1 MKHRDEYHTL
11 IDNAIEQL
19 KTVETFGLTLI
30 NLANRDDGYLE
41 IAISKEE
48 RRMTA
53 WHDIFHSGRPDARY
67 CASTMEEVAATFES
81 LRFDAQYLMTLEQFT
96 LLLGNNF
103 RVKKFADADN
113 QFIGMSDDRLVLFHI
128 SDDWEH
134 VHETVGHHVSLVI
147 N

>member
-11 IDNAIEQL
+11 IDNTIEQL
-19 KTVETFGLTLI
+19 KTVETFALALI
-30 NLANRDDGYLE
+30 NLVNKDTGYLE
-41 IAISKEE
+41 IAISKEKH
-48 RRMTA
+48 RMA
-53 WHDIFHSGRPDARY
+53 DWHDLFHSSRPDARY

-103 RVKKFADADN
+103 RVKKFADTDN
-113 QFIGMSDDRLVLFHI
+113 QFIGMSDDRLVFFHI
-128 SDDWEH
+128 SNDWGH
-134 VHETVGHHVSLVI
+134 VRETVGQHVSLTI